1 MVFLRLITAL
11 CLSFISISPS
21 IAQELP
27 QETTKKELTMID
39 DKVVLGR
46 TEKVYL
52 PNIAALNDIGIPAKV
67 DTGADST
74 SIHAENITITATDPI
89 FNGLEGKALLDAIA
103 VEFDALTSTKLRDR
117 EDKSDIMVS
126 FDLIHPY
133 NGNTIAVTLPLF
145 RLAMIK
151 SRGEGHLAR
160 PVVELSLQIA
170 GKTVLTEVN
179 LADRTRFSYPILIG
193 KTFLRNTAWVNAG
206 YDYLQEQDAALI
218 IGRKERAFINDIP
231 LETSLSFTNRYSIL
245 HALNIKVDEKAKQ
258 VSFTLEGDNKQH
270 QKMTVPLVKM
280 LKFSNAQRP
289 LVYMPVQLGSIND
302 DNTFNKPLLVYLRD
316 RSKNSS
322 QLRLGTEALNQ
333 NFIVDLGSTY
343 LTEHPIALFS
353 SVADDK
359 TSFIMS
365 PKEQITI
372 DGITVNAKPSAT
384 IKTPLLKVSRISE
397 DKTDTGRMVSYELTD
412 INNDVHTFEKP
423 IKRKIRVGNDVR
435 PIVVS
440 EITLP
445 SSLLI
450 KDIALKAMSANDSDP
465 SRFEVT
471 PNLVHGSLL
480 INTRTTNLIHGH
492 AALKAG
498 YIEQAQVAGLSF
510 PVKLDTGA
518 DVSSMHA
525 TDIET
530 FVKDDKKW
538 VSFTYTNTSNIKK
551 TLTKEVIDEMRIKGR
566 VGEKSNVRLVVNMQ
580 VTLGSIEKEI
590 AVNLRDR
597 SRFKYSMILGKNFLN
612 NDIIVSSDQQFILT
626 SNTSL

>member
-1 MVFLRLITAL
+1 
-11 CLSFISISPS
+11 
-21 IAQELP
+21 
-27 QETTKKELTMID
+27 MID

-52 PNIAALNDIGIPAKV
+52 PNIAALNDIGIPAKI

-74 SIHAENITITATDPI
+74 SIHAENIKITATDTI

-126 FDLIHPY
+126 FDIIHPY
-133 NGNTIAVTLPLF
+133 SGDTITVTLPLF

-179 LADRTRFSYPILIG
+179 LTDRTRFSYPILIG
-193 KTFLRNTAWVNAG
+193 KTFLRDTAWVNAG
-206 YDYLQEQDAALI
+206 YDYLQEQDTALI

-231 LETSLSFTNRYSIL
+231 LETSVFFTSRYSIL
-245 HALNIKVDEKAKQ
+245 HALNIEVDEKGKQ

-270 QKMTVPLVKM
+270 KKMTVPLVKM
-280 LKFSNAQRP
+280 LKFSNTQRP
-289 LVYMPVQLGSIND
+289 LVYVPVRLGPIDD
-302 DNTFNKPLLVYLRD
+302 DNTFNKPLLVYLHD

-322 QLRLGTEALNQ
+322 QLHLGTEALSQ
-333 NFIVDLGSTY
+333 NFIVDFGSTY
-343 LTEHPIALFS
+343 LTEKSIALFS
-353 SVADDK
+353 SVSDDK

-365 PKEQITI
+365 PEEQITI
-372 DGITVNAKPSAT
+372 DGITVNAKLSAT
-384 IKTPLLKVSRISE
+384 IKTPQLKVSHISE
-397 DKTDTGRMVSYELTD
+397 YKKGTDRMISYELMD
-412 INNDVHTFEKP
+412 INNNVYSFDKS
-423 IKRKIRVGNDVR
+423 IKRKIRVGDDVH
-435 PIVVS
+435 PISVS

-445 SSLLI
+445 SSLLV
-450 KDIALKAMSANDSDP
+450 KDVALKAISANDNDL

-471 PNLVHGSLL
+471 PNLVRGSLL
-480 INTRTTNLIHGH
+480 INTRTTNLIYSRTI
-492 AALKAG
+492 LKAG
-498 YIEQAQVAGLSF
+498 YVEQAQVAGLSF

-518 DVSSMHA
+518 DISSMHA
-525 TDIET
+525 TDIKT
-530 FVKDDKKW
+530 FIKNGKKW
-538 VSFTYTNTSNIKK
+538 VSFTYINADNVKK
-551 TLTKEVIDEMRIKGR
+551 ILTKKVIGEMRIKGR

-580 VTLGSIEKEI
+580 VTLGSFEKEI
-590 AVNLRDR
+590 AVNLQDR

-612 NDIIVSSDQQFILT
+612 NDIIVSSDQQFMLT
-626 SNTSL
+626 NNASL

>member
-1 MVFLRLITAL
+1 MAFLRLITAL
-11 CLSFISISPS
+11 CLSVISISPS
-21 IAQELP
+21 IAQELS
-27 QETTKKELTMID
+27 QETIQKELTMID

-52 PNIAALNDIGIPAKV
+52 PNITALNNIGIPAKI

-74 SIHAENITITATDPI
+74 SIHAENIKITATDPI

-117 EDKSDIMVS
+117 EDKTDIMVS

-133 NGNTIAVTLPLF
+133 SGDTIAVTLPLF

-151 SRGEGHLAR
+151 SRGEGHLTR

-179 LADRTRFSYPILIG
+179 LTDRTRFSYPILIG
-193 KTFLRNTAWVNAG
+193 KTFLRDTAWVNAG
-206 YDYLQEQDAALI
+206 YDYLQEQNTALI
-218 IGRKERAFINDIP
+218 IGHKERAYINAIP
-231 LETSLSFTNRYSIL
+231 LETSVSFTSRYSIL

-258 VSFTLEGDNKQH
+258 VSFTLEGDDKQY

-280 LKFSNAQRP
+280 LKFSHAQRP
-289 LVYMPVQLGSIND
+289 LVYIPVQLGSID
-302 DNTFNKPLLVYLRD
+302 DNAFNKPILVYLRD

-343 LTEHPIALFS
+343 LTEQPIASFS
-353 SVADDK
+353 SISDDT
-359 TSFIMS
+359 TSFMMS
-365 PKEQITI
+365 PEEHIII
-372 DGITVNAKPSAT
+372 DGITVHAKPSAT
-384 IKTPLLKVSRISE
+384 IKTPLIKVAHMSE
-397 DKTDTGRMVSYELTD
+397 DKKDTGRMVSYELTD
-412 INNDVHTFEKP
+412 INNNAHSFEKP
-423 IKRKIRVGNDVR
+423 IKRKIRVGDDVR

-450 KDIALKAMSANDSDP
+450 KDVALKAIPANNNDS
-465 SRFEVT
+465 SRFDVT

-480 INTRTTNLIHGH
+480 INTRTTHLIHSH

-525 TDIET
+525 TDIKP
-530 FVKDDKKW
+530 FVKDGKKW
-538 VSFTYTNTSNIKK
+538 VSFTYTNSSNVKK

-566 VGEKSNVRLVVNMQ
+566 VGEKSTVRLVVNMQ
-580 VTLGSIEKEI
+580 VKLGNIEKEI

-597 SRFKYSMILGKNFLN
+597 SRFKYSMILGKNFLK
-612 NDIIVSSDQQFILT
+612 NDIIVSSDQQFMLT
-626 SNTSL
+626 SNASL

>member
-1 MVFLRLITAL
+1 MAFLRLITAL
-11 CLSFISISPS
+11 CLSVISISPS
-21 IAQELP
+21 IAQGLP
-27 QETTKKELTMID
+27 QETIQKELTMID

-46 TEKVYL
+46 IEKVSL
-52 PNIAALNDIGIPAKV
+52 PNITALNNIGIPAKI

-74 SIHAENITITATDPI
+74 SIHAENIKITATDSI

-117 EDKSDIMVS
+117 EDKTDIMVS

-133 NGNTIAVTLPLF
+133 SGDTIAVTLPLF

-179 LADRTRFSYPILIG
+179 LTDRTRFSYPILIG
-193 KTFLRNTAWVNAG
+193 KTFLQDTAWVNAG
-206 YDYLQEQDAALI
+206 YDYLQEQDTALI
-218 IGRKERAFINDIP
+218 IGRKERALINDIS
-231 LETSLSFTNRYSIL
+231 LETSVSFTNRYSIL

-270 QKMTVPLVKM
+270 KKMTVPLVKM

-289 LVYMPVQLGSIND
+289 LVYIPVQLGSID
-302 DNTFNKPLLVYLRD
+302 DNAFNKPILVYLRD

-333 NFIVDLGSTY
+333 NFIVDLGNTY
-343 LTEHPIALFS
+343 LTERPIALFS
-353 SVADDK
+353 SVSGDK

-372 DGITVNAKPSAT
+372 DGITVNAKPSAI
-384 IKTPLLKVSRISE
+384 IKTPLLKVSHISE
-397 DKTDTGRMVSYELTD
+397 DKKDTGRMVNYALTD
-412 INNDVHTFEKP
+412 INNDVHTLEKP
-423 IKRKIRVGNDVR
+423 IKRKIRVGDDVR

-450 KDIALKAMSANDSDP
+450 KDIALKAMSANDNDP
-465 SRFEVT
+465 SRFDVT

-480 INTRTTNLIHGH
+480 INTRTTNLIHNH

-525 TDIET
+525 TDIKA

-538 VSFTYTNTSNIKK
+538 VSFTYTNASNVKK

-612 NDIIVSSDQQFILT
+612 NDIIVSSDQQFMLT
-626 SNTSL
+626 SNASL

>member
-1 MVFLRLITAL
+1 MAFLRLIIAS
-11 CLSFISISPS
+11 CLSIILISPS
-21 IAQELP
+21 IAQELS

-52 PNIAALNDIGIPAKV
+52 PNIAALNDIGISAKI

-74 SIHAENITITATDPI
+74 SIHAENIKITATDPI
-89 FNGLEGKALLDAIA
+89 FNGLEGNALLDAIA

-126 FDLIHPY
+126 FDIIHPY
-133 NGNTIAVTLPLF
+133 SGDTITVILPLF

-179 LADRTRFSYPILIG
+179 LTDRAHFSYPILIG
-193 KTFLRNTAWVNAG
+193 KTFLRDTAWVNAG
-206 YDYLQEQDAALI
+206 YDYLQEQVTALI

-231 LETSLSFTNRYSIL
+231 LETSVFFTSRYSIL
-245 HALNIKVDEKAKQ
+245 HALNIEVDEKGKQ
-258 VSFTLEGDNKQH
+258 VSFTLEGNNKQ
-270 QKMTVPLVKM
+270 QKRVTAPLVKM
-280 LKFSNAQRP
+280 LKISNDRRP
-289 LVYMPVQLGSIND
+289 LVYVPVRLGPIDD
-302 DNTFNKPLLVYLRD
+302 DNAFNKPLLVYLSD

-333 NFIVDLGSTY
+333 NFIVDFGNTY
-343 LTEHPIALFS
+343 LAEKSIALFS
-353 SVADDK
+353 SVSDDK
-359 TSFIMS
+359 ASLIMS
-365 PKEQITI
+365 PEDQITI

-384 IKTPLLKVSRISE
+384 IKTPLLKVSHISE
-397 DKTDTGRMVSYELTD
+397 YKKNTDRMISYDLMD
-412 INNDVHTFEKP
+412 INNDVHSFDKS
-423 IKRKIRVGNDVR
+423 IKQKISVRDDVH
-435 PIVVS
+435 PVVES
-440 EITLP
+440 KITLP

-450 KDIALKAMSANDSDP
+450 KDVALKAMSANDNDS

-480 INTRTTNLIHGH
+480 INARTTNLIHSH
-492 AALKAG
+492 TALKAG

-518 DVSSMHA
+518 DISSMHA
-525 TDIET
+525 TDIKT
-530 FVKDDKKW
+530 FVKDDEKW
-538 VSFTYTNTSNIKK
+538 VSFTYTNARNKK
-551 TLTKEVIDEMRIKGR
+551 KIFTKKVIDEMRIKDR

-580 VTLGSIEKEI
+580 VTLGNFEKEI
-590 AVNLRDR
+590 SVNLQDR

-626 SNTSL
+626 NNASL